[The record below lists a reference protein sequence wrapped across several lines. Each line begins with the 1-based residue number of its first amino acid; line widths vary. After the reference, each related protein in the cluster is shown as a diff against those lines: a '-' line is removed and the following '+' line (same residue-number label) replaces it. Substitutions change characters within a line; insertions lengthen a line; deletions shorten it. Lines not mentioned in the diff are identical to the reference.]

1 MSLSR
6 KQQERET
13 RKKLILEGALKVFKD
28 LGLERATMDE
38 IARVAGFGKATL
50 YYYYK
55 SKEEIFN
62 TILLEGWK
70 NLWLSLDD
78 LDVQSNR
85 PRKTFISLLKR
96 IAEKVNEERVLYE
109 FLFFA
114 PKALPAEHRDQ
125 GEWKIYQTKLYDLL
139 TILIDAGIR
148 EGQFPQMDTRIVLKT
163 MGGIFHG
170 LVFLG
175 DDRDSITEEQIETML
190 ETLLKKEQQ
199 PSAVHGHG

>member
-1 MSLSR
+1 MSLNR

-13 RKKLILEGALKVFKD
+13 RKKLILEAALKVFKD
-28 LGLERATMDE
+28 QGLERATMDE
-38 IARVAGFGKATL
+38 IAGVAGFGKATL
-50 YYYYK
+50 YYYYS

-70 NLWLSLDD
+70 SMWLNLDN
-78 LDVQSNR
+78 LDVEGKS
-85 PRKTFISLLKR
+85 PRKAFISLLKR
-96 IAEKVNEERVLYE
+96 IAELVNEERALYE

-114 PKALPAEHRDQ
+114 PKALPAEHREH

-190 ETLLKKEQQ
+190 ETLLKKEQV
-199 PSAVHGHG
+199 PTNIHGHG

>member
-1 MSLSR
+1 MRLNR
-6 KQQERET
+6 KEQEREN
-13 RKKLILEGALKVFKD
+13 RKQLILEGALKVFKD

-55 SKEEIFN
+55 SKEEIFH

-70 NLWLSLDD
+70 TLWLNLDN
-78 LDVQSNR
+78 LNVEGKS
-85 PRKTFISLLKR
+85 PRKAFISLLKR
-96 IAEKVNEERVLYE
+96 IAELVNEERALYE

-114 PKALPAEHRDQ
+114 PKALPPEQRES

-139 TILIDAGIR
+139 SILIEAGIR
-148 EGQFPQMDTRIVLKT
+148 DGQFPQMDTRLVLKA

-175 DDRDSITEEQIETML
+175 DDRSSISEEEIEIML
-190 ETLLKKEQQ
+190 NSLLNKNEQAH
-199 PSAVHGHG
+199 SLHH

>member
-1 MSLSR
+1 MDLSR
-6 KQQERET
+6 KEQERET
-13 RKKLILEGALKVFKD
+13 RKKLILEGALRVFKD

-55 SKEEIFN
+55 SKEEIFH

-70 NLWLSLDD
+70 NLWSSLDELD
-78 LDVQSNR
+78 LEGQS
-85 PRKTFISLLKR
+85 PRKAFVGLLRR
-96 IAEKVNEERVLYE
+96 IAEQVNEKRTLYE

-114 PKALPAEHRDQ
+114 PKSLSPQQQAT

-139 TILIDAGIR
+139 TILIEAGIR
-148 EGQFPQMDTRIVLKT
+148 EGQFPQMEPRLVLKA

-170 LVFLG
+170 MVFLG
-175 DDRDSITEEQIETML
+175 EDRSTITEEEIEIML
-190 ETLLKKEQQ
+190 NSLLKKNEQTVGL
-199 PSAVHGHG
+199 PHHS